1 LAVGPLGSKFISASL
16 RACTS
21 GGAPYCKAT
30 EVAIANMASTPRSVE
45 PSLPASLMNS
55 SPSDPSS

>member
-1 LAVGPLGSKFISASL
+1 LAVGSLGSTSISVSL
-16 RACTS
+16 RESTS

-30 EVAIANMASTPRSVE
+30 EVAMANMASTPRSVE
-45 PSLPASLMNS
+45 PSLPTSSMNS

>member
-1 LAVGPLGSKFISASL
+1 LGSKFISASL